1 MLILEDVPQMKGIL
15 KKDFPF
21 ICWIKRRRKFKLKS
35 GGNLENNEIIEEKNK
50 KIDFENIKFRKI
62 VKKSNKN
69 ENIKNSGN
77 TKVSKNNDNSQTQEN
92 VNKFENK
99 EFDKYILEMQ

>member
-1 MLILEDVPQMKGIL
+1 MKN
-15 KKDFPF
+15 
-21 ICWIKRRRKFKLKS
+21 
-35 GGNLENNEIIEEKNK
+35 GGNFENNEIIEERNK

-77 TKVSKNNDNSQTQEN
+77 EKIEG
-92 VNKFENK
+92 ERG
-99 EFDKYILEMQ
+99 

>member
-1 MLILEDVPQMKGIL
+1 M
-15 KKDFPF
+15 
-21 ICWIKRRRKFKLKS
+21 KS
-35 GGNLENNEIIEEKNK
+35 GGNVENNTATGQNSK
-50 KIDFENIKFRKI
+50 KRDFENIKFRKI

-99 EFDKYILEMQ
+99 EQKK